1 MLWRTTQSVNVDKA
15 AIKLSNEFLPR
26 SKRIIAATRY
36 EEKPRGHDP
45 RLASRLVEAEV
56 RKGKEKEKARAST
69 RRSIYVTRL

>member
-36 EEKPRGHDP
+36 EEPRGHDP